1 LLNVGKTR
9 GTNAERWEACKK
21 KAAAKATA
29 SSQSF
34 MKLLVTASAATVAP
48 ATAAATVTAA
58 TTTVATTSTSAAT
71 VAATTAATAWWAC
84 LAWTSFVDR
93 ERPAFNGLAV
103 EFRDRRL
110 RISFRGHGDK
120 GEATGLAGEFVLH
133 ERYLLDCASLREK
146 LLQFVF
152 GRIEREI
159 AYV

>member
-1 LLNVGKTR
+1 MN
-9 GTNAERWEACKK
+9 
-21 KAAAKATA
+21 
-29 SSQSF
+29 
-34 MKLLVTASAATVAP
+34 LLVTPSAATVAS
-48 ATAAATVTAA
+48 ATTTAAATVTTAA
-58 TTTVATTSTSAAT
+58 TTVAAATTAAAT
-71 VAATTAATAWWAC
+71 AVAATTAAAAWWAC
-84 LAWTSFVDR
+84 FAWTSFVDR